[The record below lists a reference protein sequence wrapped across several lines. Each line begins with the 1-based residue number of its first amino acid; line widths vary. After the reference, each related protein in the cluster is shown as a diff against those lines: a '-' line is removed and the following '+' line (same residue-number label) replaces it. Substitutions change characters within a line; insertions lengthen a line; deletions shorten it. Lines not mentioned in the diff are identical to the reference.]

1 MNTFSKI
8 NPLGVDASTPHFN
21 TLIKNY
27 LSGVSSL
34 QPFYNRSSTLKN
46 FYHQISD
53 KKNNY
58 PLNHRTTLV
67 KSLTKQYAQTN
78 LSEKTLQHIYLLK
91 RPTTF
96 TVTTGHQLC
105 LMTGPLY
112 VLYKIIHTINLAKKL
127 KETYPNYDFVPVY
140 WMASEDHDFQEVNHF
155 KLHTQNITWQT
166 NQKGSVGDFTTENF
180 ESVYE
185 KLKHLLGI
193 SPNANELKKLFKKSY
208 LKEPTLAKA
217 MHFLINE
224 LFADEGLVILDG
236 DDKALKKLFVS
247 YLKNECNHFTTAQK
261 VNETNEKI
269 KKLGYKTQV
278 NPREIN
284 LFYKGKGFRKRIV
297 KKENGFSVLDTDL
310 FFTAENLQK
319 DIENHPENYSPNVLM
334 RPLYQEVILPN
345 LAYVGGA
352 GELSYWLQLRSTFDV
367 QGVTFPILTLRKSLV
382 LLTQKQVRKIKKMNG
397 MTTADFLLPIEK
409 LKQKYTQKLS
419 DGLLDFTPFNKRL
432 QSIFDDLQTLSQ
444 KTHEDFS
451 GALRAQ
457 KQKQI
462 KGLQNL
468 EKRLLRAEQKKH
480 QNLLQNLEDLHTQL
494 FPNGVMQERVE
505 NFSTYF
511 LPYGQVFLDRLKKRI
526 TAFGTVV
533 DFYLVKKGED
543 VDKPYSYHL
552 E

>member
-397 MTTADFLLPIEK
+397 MTTADFFLPKEK